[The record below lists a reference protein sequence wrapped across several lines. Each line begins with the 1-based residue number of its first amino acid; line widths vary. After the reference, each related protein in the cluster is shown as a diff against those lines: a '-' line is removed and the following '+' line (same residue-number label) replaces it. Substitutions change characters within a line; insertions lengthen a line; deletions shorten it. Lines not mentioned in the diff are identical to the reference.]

1 MAEHAWSQHYGD
13 GGNRIRAL
21 CYPWLHR
28 QMGPAWAKDPV
39 FSPKRKQTM
48 FSIAGGGDPYQHRGF
63 ALLSEFRQ
71 EQSLKMSIMD
81 LTLRP

>member
-1 MAEHAWSQHYGD
+1 MEMEE
-13 GGNRIRAL
+13 IEPEL
-21 CYPWLHR
+21 CAILGYTGRW
-28 QMGPAWAKDPV
+28 GPAWAKDPV
-39 FSPKRKQTM
+39 FSPKCKQTM

-81 LTLRP
+81 LTLQP